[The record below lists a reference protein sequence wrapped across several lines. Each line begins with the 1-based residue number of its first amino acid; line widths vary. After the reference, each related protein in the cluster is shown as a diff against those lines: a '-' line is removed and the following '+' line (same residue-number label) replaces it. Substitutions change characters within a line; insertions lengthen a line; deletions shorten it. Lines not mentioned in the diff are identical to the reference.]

1 MKKAAK
7 NFKLMKHFGIAAR
20 RVLENQFI
28 GIINKHRKDPKMA
41 RLIKG
46 AKYRCGEK
54 VYEVRNFTT
63 RSREMVRVKDIVTG
77 GIVSFKTKNFKA
89 KFVKVAE

>member
-1 MKKAAK
+1 
-7 NFKLMKHFGIAAR
+7 
-20 RVLENQFI
+20 
-28 GIINKHRKDPKMA
+28 MA